1 MNFSRKLIQLP
12 KKSIEAWPHGQR
24 LLLSF
29 LRIVGRMAMATFK
42 MRAFIWPTKR
52 VFPLS
57 PVPVAAVW
65 EMLQNALQSPFAF
78 ADCEVCIISCRQ
90 QRTTTSLLSDW
101 SPIQVKSF
109 VQAIFVL
116 FLFTFYPLFF
126 CVFPFRYFLLTICC
140 WFLLCDGGGA
150 DEMPGCANPAQRH
163 SLINMSVSISI
174 AIAIAM
180 SQVRSMPGQRQKK
193 QKFLFVDSFQP
204 IFVALFW

>member
-126 CVFPFRYFLLTICC
+126 LCFPFSVLSTQTSGIVV
-140 WFLLCDGGGA
+140 D
-150 DEMPGCANPAQRH
+150 CATRERTLNIKNAATRC
-163 SLINMSVSISI
+163 
-174 AIAIAM
+174 
-180 SQVRSMPGQRQKK
+180 
-193 QKFLFVDSFQP
+193 
-204 IFVALFW
+204 